1 MESPNK
7 RKLAHVEQVV
17 DIEQIPNYDRV
28 EYVSVLGWK
37 VIQAK
42 DTVKVGDKV
51 VYIEIDSQT
60 PSTEP
65 FAFL

>member
-28 EYVSVLGWK
+28 EYVSVLG
-37 VIQAK
+37 
-42 DTVKVGDKV
+42 
-51 VYIEIDSQT
+51 
-60 PSTEP
+60 
-65 FAFL
+65 